1 MRKKIHKNLVGI
13 AALAIILTIGLTF
26 WAYFMMLQKQIFQD
40 LQTDVHVLAS
50 SDYIVDTLEQN
61 YDANADGLRITLI
74 SKDGSVLY
82 ESKGNAS
89 KMENHMERP
98 EVQQALKNG
107 EGKATRRSNTI
118 GTLSFYYAEKLD
130 NGCIIRVSRDIP
142 YVAKLSVYLI
152 PEGIAIFA
160 GIFVLCL
167 ILGHIMTKRFI
178 EPIEMLAV
186 DVEKVSEMQ
195 TYPEIQP
202 FIETINQ
209 QHRELKRNSKM
220 RQEFTANVSHELKT
234 PITSMKVLAD
244 SLVGQENVPEELYQE
259 FLTDIA
265 KEIDRENDIITDL
278 LNLVRMD
285 SGNDKINISTVNINE
300 LVESTL
306 KRLRPI
312 AEVKNIEVVLESFR
326 PVMADVDEVKF
337 NMVVTNLVE
346 NAIKYNVTDGW
357 VRVSLN
363 ADHQYFY
370 LKVADSG
377 IGIEDDQQEHIF
389 ERFFRVDK
397 ARARETG
404 GTGLGLSITKNIILL
419 HKGTVKV
426 HSKEGE
432 GTTFT
437 VRIPLK
443 YIEQ

>member
-186 DVEKVSEMQ
+186 DGEKVSEMQ

-234 PITSMKVLAD
+234 PLTSISGYA
-244 SLVGQENVPEELYQE
+244 ELIESGIAQGE
-259 FLTDIA
+259 DTVRFAGEIHKSSQRLLTLI
-265 KEIDRENDIITDL
+265 NDILRLSQLDSVEECVDTEPVDL
-278 LNLVRMD
+278 YEMALNCQDMLEMQANKHQVVVRVKGRSEVVQANRRMMD
-285 SGNDKINISTVNINE
+285 ELIYNLCDNAIEAAGQCEKPSIKLQIAEDNASMYIDIGNTTSGNVLKNNPHMNTTKKDKNMHGFGIMNIRDI
-300 LVESTL
+300 
-306 KRLRPI
+306 I
-312 AEVKNIEVVLESFR
+312 
-326 PVMADVDEVKF
+326 D
-337 NMVVTNLVE
+337 
-346 NAIKYNVTDGW
+346 KYNGTINYEQQGD
-357 VRVSLN
+357 N
-363 ADHQYFY
+363 Y
-370 LKVADSG
+370 LMCRCTLEKVC
-377 IGIEDDQQEHIF
+377 Q
-389 ERFFRVDK
+389 
-397 ARARETG
+397 
-404 GTGLGLSITKNIILL
+404 
-419 HKGTVKV
+419 
-426 HSKEGE
+426 
-432 GTTFT
+432 
-437 VRIPLK
+437 
-443 YIEQ
+443 

>member
-195 TYPEIQP
+195 TYSEIQP

-234 PITSMKVLAD
+234 PLTSISGYA
-244 SLVGQENVPEELYQE
+244 ELIESGIAQGE
-259 FLTDIA
+259 DTVRFAGEIHKSSQRLLTLI
-265 KEIDRENDIITDL
+265 NDILRLSQLDSVEECVDTEPVDL
-278 LNLVRMD
+278 YEMALNCQDMLEMQANKHQVVVR
-285 SGNDKINISTVNINE
+285 
-300 LVESTL
+300 
-306 KRLRPI
+306 
-312 AEVKNIEVVLESFR
+312 VKGRSEVVQANR
-326 PVMADVDEVKF
+326 RMMDELIY
-337 NMVVTNLVE
+337 NLCD
-346 NAIKYNVTDGW
+346 NAIRYNRVGGSVNVTIGEEAQHPF
-357 VRVSLN
+357 VSVK
-363 ADHQYFY
+363 DT
-370 LKVADSG
+370 G
-377 IGIEDDQQEHIF
+377 IG
-389 ERFFRVDK
+389 V
-397 ARARETG
+397 
-404 GTGLGLSITKNIILL
+404 
-419 HKGTVKV
+419 
-426 HSKEGE
+426 SKEDQE
-432 GTTFT
+432 
-437 VRIPLK
+437 RIFAVG
-443 YIEQ
+443 YF

>member
-118 GTLSFYYAEKLD
+118 GTLSFYYAEKLE

-234 PITSMKVLAD
+234 PLTSISGYA
-244 SLVGQENVPEELYQE
+244 ELIESGIAQGE
-259 FLTDIA
+259 DTVRFAGEIHKSSQRLLTLI
-265 KEIDRENDIITDL
+265 NDILRLSQLDSVEECVDTEPVDL
-278 LNLVRMD
+278 YEMALNCQDMLEMQANKHQVVVR
-285 SGNDKINISTVNINE
+285 
-300 LVESTL
+300 
-306 KRLRPI
+306 
-312 AEVKNIEVVLESFR
+312 VKGRSEVVQANRRMMDYNRVGGS
-326 PVMADVDEVKF
+326 V
-337 NMVVTNLVE
+337 
-346 NAIKYNVTDGW
+346 NVTIGEEAQHPF
-357 VRVSLN
+357 VSVK
-363 ADHQYFY
+363 DT
-370 LKVADSG
+370 G
-377 IGIEDDQQEHIF
+377 IGVSKEDQERIF
-389 ERFFRVDK
+389 ERFYRVDK
-397 ARARETG
+397 SRSKQTG
-404 GTGLGLSITKNIILL
+404 GTGLGLAIVKHIAVMHKAELKIESELG
-419 HKGTVKV
+419 KGTEIKIL
-426 HSKEGE
+426 
-432 GTTFT
+432 FNA
-437 VRIPLK
+437 
-443 YIEQ
+443 

>member
-118 GTLSFYYAEKLD
+118 GTLSFYYAEKLE

-234 PITSMKVLAD
+234 PLTSISGYA
-244 SLVGQENVPEELYQE
+244 ELIESGIAQGE
-259 FLTDIA
+259 DTVRFAGEIHKSSQRLLTLI
-265 KEIDRENDIITDL
+265 NDILRLSQLDSVEECVDTEPVDL
-278 LNLVRMD
+278 YEMALNCQDMLEMQANRRMMD
-285 SGNDKINISTVNINE
+285 E
-300 LVESTL
+300 L
-306 KRLRPI
+306 I
-312 AEVKNIEVVLESFR
+312 Y
-326 PVMADVDEVKF
+326 
-337 NMVVTNLVE
+337 NLCD
-346 NAIKYNVTDGW
+346 NAIRYNRVGGSVNVTIGEEAQHPF
-357 VRVSLN
+357 VSVK
-363 ADHQYFY
+363 DT
-370 LKVADSG
+370 G
-377 IGIEDDQQEHIF
+377 IGVSKEDQERIF
-389 ERFFRVDK
+389 ERFYRVDK
-397 ARARETG
+397 SRSKQTG
-404 GTGLGLSITKNIILL
+404 GTGLGLAIVKHIAVMHKAELKIESELG
-419 HKGTVKV
+419 KGTEIKIL
-426 HSKEGE
+426 
-432 GTTFT
+432 FNA
-437 VRIPLK
+437 
-443 YIEQ
+443 

>member
-118 GTLSFYYAEKLD
+118 GTLSFYYAK
-130 NGCIIRVSRDIP
+130 IIRVSRDIP

-234 PITSMKVLAD
+234 PLTSISGYA
-244 SLVGQENVPEELYQE
+244 ELIESGIAQGE
-259 FLTDIA
+259 DTVRFAGEIHKSSQRLLTLI
-265 KEIDRENDIITDL
+265 NDILRLSQLDSVEECVDTEPVDL
-278 LNLVRMD
+278 YEMALNCQDMLEMQANKHQVVVR
-285 SGNDKINISTVNINE
+285 
-300 LVESTL
+300 
-306 KRLRPI
+306 
-312 AEVKNIEVVLESFR
+312 VKGKSEVVQANR
-326 PVMADVDEVKF
+326 RMMDELIY
-337 NMVVTNLVE
+337 NLCD
-346 NAIKYNVTDGW
+346 NAIRYNRVGGSVNVTIGEEAQHPF
-357 VRVSLN
+357 VSVK
-363 ADHQYFY
+363 DT
-370 LKVADSG
+370 G
-377 IGIEDDQQEHIF
+377 IGVSKEDQERIF
-389 ERFFRVDK
+389 ERFYRVDK
-397 ARARETG
+397 SRSKQTG
-404 GTGLGLSITKNIILL
+404 GTGLGLAIVKHIAVMHKAELKIESELG
-419 HKGTVKV
+419 KGTEIKIL
-426 HSKEGE
+426 
-432 GTTFT
+432 FNA
-437 VRIPLK
+437 
-443 YIEQ
+443 

>member
-107 EGKATRRSNTI
+107 EGKATRRS
-118 GTLSFYYAEKLD
+118 KLD

-234 PITSMKVLAD
+234 PLTSISGYA
-244 SLVGQENVPEELYQE
+244 ELIESGIAQGE
-259 FLTDIA
+259 DTVRFAGEIHKSSQRLLTLI
-265 KEIDRENDIITDL
+265 NDILRLSQLDSVEECVDTEPVDL
-278 LNLVRMD
+278 YEMALNCQDMLEMQANKHQVVVR
-285 SGNDKINISTVNINE
+285 
-300 LVESTL
+300 
-306 KRLRPI
+306 
-312 AEVKNIEVVLESFR
+312 VKGRSEVVQANR
-326 PVMADVDEVKF
+326 RMMDELIY
-337 NMVVTNLVE
+337 NLCD
-346 NAIKYNVTDGW
+346 NAIRYNRVGGSVNVTIGEEAQHPF
-357 VRVSLN
+357 VSVK
-363 ADHQYFY
+363 DT
-370 LKVADSG
+370 G
-377 IGIEDDQQEHIF
+377 IGVSKEDQERIF
-389 ERFFRVDK
+389 ERFYRVDK
-397 ARARETG
+397 SRSKQTG
-404 GTGLGLSITKNIILL
+404 GTGLGLAIVKHIAVMHKAELKIESELG
-419 HKGTVKV
+419 KGTEIKIL
-426 HSKEGE
+426 
-432 GTTFT
+432 FNA
-437 VRIPLK
+437 
-443 YIEQ
+443 

>member
-98 EVQQALKNG
+98 EVQQALKNR
-107 EGKATRRSNTI
+107 EGKATI
-118 GTLSFYYAEKLD
+118 GTLSFYYAEKLE

-234 PITSMKVLAD
+234 PLTSISGYA
-244 SLVGQENVPEELYQE
+244 ELIESGIAQGE
-259 FLTDIA
+259 DTVRFAGEIHKSSQRLLTLI
-265 KEIDRENDIITDL
+265 NDILRLSQLDSVEECVDTEPVDL
-278 LNLVRMD
+278 YEMALNCQDMLEMQANKHQVVVR
-285 SGNDKINISTVNINE
+285 
-300 LVESTL
+300 
-306 KRLRPI
+306 
-312 AEVKNIEVVLESFR
+312 VKGRSEVVQANR
-326 PVMADVDEVKF
+326 RMMDELIY
-337 NMVVTNLVE
+337 NLCD
-346 NAIKYNVTDGW
+346 NAIRYNRVGGSVNVTIGEEAQHPF
-357 VRVSLN
+357 VSVK
-363 ADHQYFY
+363 DT
-370 LKVADSG
+370 G
-377 IGIEDDQQEHIF
+377 IGVSKEDQERIF
-389 ERFFRVDK
+389 ERFYRVDK
-397 ARARETG
+397 SRSKQTG
-404 GTGLGLSITKNIILL
+404 GTGLGLAIVKHIAVMHKAELKIESELG
-419 HKGTVKV
+419 KGTEIKIL
-426 HSKEGE
+426 
-432 GTTFT
+432 FNA
-437 VRIPLK
+437 
-443 YIEQ
+443 

>member
-186 DVEKVSEMQ
+186 DVEKVSEM
-195 TYPEIQP
+195 IQP

-234 PITSMKVLAD
+234 PLTSISGYA
-244 SLVGQENVPEELYQE
+244 ELIESGIAQGE
-259 FLTDIA
+259 DTVRFAGEIHKSSQRLLTLI
-265 KEIDRENDIITDL
+265 NDILRLSQLDSVEECVDTEPVDL
-278 LNLVRMD
+278 YEMALNCQDMLEMQA
-285 SGNDKINISTVNINE
+285 NKHQ
-300 LVESTL
+300 
-306 KRLRPI
+306 
-312 AEVKNIEVVLESFR
+312 VV
-326 PVMADVDEVKF
+326 
-337 NMVVTNLVE
+337 
-346 NAIKYNVTDGW
+346 
-357 VRVSLN
+357 VRV
-363 ADHQYFY
+363 
-370 LKVADSG
+370 
-377 IGIEDDQQEHIF
+377 
-389 ERFFRVDK
+389 
-397 ARARETG
+397 
-404 GTGLGLSITKNIILL
+404 
-419 HKGTVKV
+419 KGRSEV
-426 HSKEGE
+426 
-432 GTTFT
+432 
-437 VRIPLK
+437 
-443 YIEQ
+443 

>member
-234 PITSMKVLAD
+234 PLTSISGYAELIENGMVQPAD
-244 SLVGQENVPEELYQE
+244 IPEFASRIHQEANRLTALVQ
-259 FLTDIA
+259 
-265 KEIDRENDIITDL
+265 DIIQLSKLEEGTSQ
-278 LNLVRMD
+278 MQ
-285 SGNDKINISTVNINE
+285 E
-300 LVESTL
+300 
-306 KRLRPI
+306 
-312 AEVKNIEVVLESFR
+312 EVVDLYELTEDIGATLHHAAKKKDITMKIEGATQEITGVR
-326 PVMADVDEVKF
+326 QILYEMLY
-337 NMVVTNLVE
+337 NLMD
-346 NAIKYNVTDGW
+346 NGIKYNVEHGILW
-357 VRVSLN
+357 VRMWKTTDKIYWQVE
-363 ADHQYFY
+363 DT
-370 LKVADSG
+370 G
-377 IGIEDDQQEHIF
+377 IGIAKEEQERVY
-389 ERFFRVDK
+389 ERFYRVDK
-397 ARARETG
+397 SHSRQTG
-404 GTGLGLSITKNIILL
+404 GTGLGLSIVKHGAALHHAQIRTESQPGQGTKITI
-419 HKGTVKV
+419 G
-426 HSKEGE
+426 
-432 GTTFT
+432 F
-437 VRIPLK
+437 PLDP
-443 YIEQ
+443 I